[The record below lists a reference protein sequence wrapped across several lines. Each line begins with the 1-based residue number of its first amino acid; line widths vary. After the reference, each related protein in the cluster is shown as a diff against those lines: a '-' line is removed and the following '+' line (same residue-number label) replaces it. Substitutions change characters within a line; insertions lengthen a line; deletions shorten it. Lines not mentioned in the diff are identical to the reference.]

1 MVLTASDGDRDLVYY
16 DIIDQSVPGAL
27 SVHPTTGRY
36 VSHCL
41 LYRLDMCKKL
51 GSESNGS
58 HKKEHHCS
66 RGFETSA

>member
-41 LYRLDMCKKL
+41 LHRFDMCPNKL
-51 GSESNGS
+51 AQSYQG
-58 HKKEHHCS
+58 
-66 RGFETSA
+66 RM

>member
-41 LYRLDMCKKL
+41 LYRLDMCPNKL
-51 GSESNGS
+51 
-58 HKKEHHCS
+58 
-66 RGFETSA
+66 A